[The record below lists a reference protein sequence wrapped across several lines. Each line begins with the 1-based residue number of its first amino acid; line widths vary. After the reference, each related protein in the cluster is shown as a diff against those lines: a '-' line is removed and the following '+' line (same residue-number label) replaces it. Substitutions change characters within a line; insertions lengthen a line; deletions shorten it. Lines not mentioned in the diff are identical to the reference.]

1 MRIVRWTL
9 LLVILVIFTS
19 GCVAVYTVFFSTAD
33 DVTMP
38 PLREMSVIEAIA
50 EAERLGFTVKVEQ
63 VVSALPPGR
72 VLAQSPEAGLK
83 VRKERTVLLQVSK
96 GGARR
101 PVPDV
106 RGLIVAQAQRV
117 IQEQGFGI
125 GDVLYIKDD
134 SQPVGAVIAQSPAAP
149 ANIPSDRKIDLLVN
163 QSGAGA
169 DGKILVPDVAQMS
182 EREAR
187 ELLIASGLRIATVDP
202 VYSPNAADGYVI
214 GTRPAAGVTARVGD
228 GVRLRVATTKR
239 PAGVPEPPASVP
251 APNTAQTPER
261 PGSQVVVTV
270 PGHGDIFVGEGVDP
284 NAPPVPSRAVD
295 SNISV
300 FDQRSQVIPNPSIS
314 AETQARTTQVPVQN
328 ANPQTANQQPTNPPA
343 AGTQAANTPAAAGG
357 RTGEASQPVNLQ
369 PVGGKLARIRYQ
381 VPPLARP
388 LLLKIELV
396 DPSGAKV
403 LVEREA
409 KSGEYV
415 SLDAPYSRECAVTIY
430 LGGEFVWQD
439 RYM

>member
-1 MRIVRWTL
+1 L
-9 LLVILVIFTS
+9 LLVILVIFAS
-19 GCVAVYTVFFSTAD
+19 GCVAVYTVFFKTVD

-38 PLREMSVIEAIA
+38 PLREMSVIDAAA
-50 EAERLGFTVKVEQ
+50 EAKRLGFTVKVEE
-63 VVSALPPGR
+63 VVSSLPPGR

-96 GGARR
+96 GGTRR

-106 RGLIVAQAQRV
+106 RGLVVAQAQSV

-125 GDVLYIKDD
+125 GDVIYIKDD
-134 SQPVGAVIAQSPAAP
+134 SQPVGSVIAQSPAAP
-149 ANIPSDRKIDLLVN
+149 ANIPSDKKIDLLVN

-182 EREAR
+182 ERQAR
-187 ELLIASGLRIATVDP
+187 ELLVASGLRVATVDP
-202 VYSPNAADGYVI
+202 VYSPNATDGYVI
-214 GTRPAAGVTARVGD
+214 GTRPAAGTTARVGD

-239 PAGVPEPPASVP
+239 PAGVPEPPAP
-251 APNTAQTPER
+251 APSPTTAPER
-261 PGSQVVVTV
+261 PGSQIVVNV
-270 PGHGDIFVGEGVDP
+270 PGHGDIFVGEGIDP

-295 SNISV
+295 PNVSV
-300 FDQRSQVIPNPSIS
+300 FDQRPQVTPSPSPS
-314 AETQARTTQVPVQN
+314 AGAQAS
-328 ANPQTANQQPTNPPA
+328 AANQPAPQAANPPA
-343 AGTQAANTPAAAGG
+343 PAANPGAQG
-357 RTGEASQPVNLQ
+357 RSQPLNLQ
-369 PVGGKLARIRYQ
+369 PIGGKLARIRYQ

-388 LLLKIELV
+388 LQLKIELV
-396 DPSGAKV
+396 DPSGTKV

-430 LGGEFVWQD
+430 LGGVFVWQD
-439 RYM
+439 KYM

>member
-9 LLVILVIFTS
+9 LLVILVIFAS

-63 VVSALPPGR
+63 VASSLPPGR

-106 RGLIVAQAQRV
+106 RGLVVAQAQSV

-125 GDVLYIKDD
+125 GDVIYIKDD
-134 SQPVGAVIAQSPAAP
+134 SRPVGSVIAQSPAAP
-149 ANIPSDRKIDLLVN
+149 ANIPSDKKIDLLVN
-163 QSGAGA
+163 QAGAGA

-182 EREAR
+182 ERQAR
-187 ELLIASGLRIATVDP
+187 ELLIASGLRVATVDP

-214 GTRPAAGVTARVGD
+214 GTRPAAGTTARVGD

-239 PAGVPEPPASVP
+239 PAGVPEPPAPVASNTNA
-251 APNTAQTPER
+251 APPER
-261 PGSQVVVTV
+261 SGSQIVVTV
-270 PGHGDIFVGEGVDP
+270 PGHGDIFVGEGIDP
-284 NAPPVPSRAVD
+284 NAPAVPPRAVD
-295 SNISV
+295 SSVSV
-300 FDQRSQVIPNPSIS
+300 FDQRPQVIPNPALS
-314 AETQARTTQVPVQN
+314 AGTQAPRTQAAVQPVNPQA
-328 ANPQTANQQPTNPPA
+328 ANPQAVIPQTANA
-343 AGTQAANTPAAAGG
+343 PAAASGG
-357 RTGEASQPVNLQ
+357 TQGGASQPLNLQ

-388 LLLKIELV
+388 LQLKIELV
-396 DPSGAKV
+396 DPSGTKV
-403 LVEREA
+403 LLEREA

-415 SLDAPYSRECAVTIY
+415 SLDAPYSKECAVTIY